1 MIRVATRP
9 QWVLFLLFVMVAA
22 AIFAWLGKWQVER
35 AVDAAKPV
43 NIQSEIVKPLTQLTA
58 PGVPIVDTAGA
69 HMATVTGS
77 QVPDSFTILTGRLNF
92 GTAGYWVIGRVVTAG
107 QGASAVSLP
116 VAYGWASTQA
126 QAEQAIVSLNAQ
138 AKTAHPATT
147 FTGRFMPAEAP
158 GVPNKGAPA
167 AQQNTVAPAALINQW
182 PGYQGSVYWGYL
194 VENTAPAGLTQIES
208 KPPVDE
214 NELNW
219 LNIFYAVEWIVF
231 AGFAFYIWWRL
242 VRDAW
247 EREEE
252 EKAIAAGGTPEN
264 KPAGD
269 Q

>member
-9 QWVLFLLFVMVAA
+9 RWVLFLLFVMAAA

-35 AVDAAKPV
+35 ALEAAKPV
-43 NIQSEIVKPLTQLTA
+43 NTQSELVAPLAQLTP

-92 GTAGYWVIGRVVTAG
+92 GTAGYWVVGRVITAG

-116 VAYGWASTQA
+116 VAYGWASTQT

-138 AKTAHPATT
+138 AKMAHPPMTYV
-147 FTGRFMPAEAP
+147 GRFMPAEAP
-158 GVPNKGAPA
+158 GVPSRGAPA
-167 AQQNTVAPAALINQW
+167 TQQNTLAPAALINQW

-194 VENTAPAGLTQIES
+194 VENTAPAGLSQIES

-219 LNIFYAVEWIVF
+219 LNIFYAIEWMVF

-242 VRDAW
+242 VKDAH
-247 EREEE
+247 EREIE
-252 EKAIAAGGTPEN
+252 EKALEAAAQAEKTTS
-264 KPAGD
+264 GD
-269 Q
+269 K